1 MGNHDQ
7 NRIASRLGTDRIDMI
22 NMILMTLPGVSVTYN
37 GEEIGMVDVW
47 ISWSVA
53 DSFNSINSILLHF

>member
-1 MGNHDQ
+1 MVRIEYGNGLLNLQIGNHDQ

-22 NMILMTLPGVSVTYN
+22 NMILLTLPGVSVTYN

-47 ISWSVA
+47 ISWS
-53 DSFNSINSILLHF
+53 